1 MEWLKKGKIDY
12 SRWMHINKY
21 ASDFATLPTPIAI
34 NDEIIRIFIGF
45 CDNNNVGTISY
56 IDVLADNPSEVVNIS
71 EAPVLKPGV
80 DGCFDDNGVVPLSV
94 VWVGSEIY
102 LYYVG
107 FQLGV
112 KVPYFMFGGLAIST
126 DAGESFSKVSSVPIL
141 DRREDEIFAR
151 CGMYVTNEI
160 NEEFKMWYIGTF
172 REGWTQN
179 GSSLKP
185 LYTMRYTH
193 SDNGIDWNYSS
204 DVCMNFENKDEH
216 GFGRPFVWF
225 EDGIYKMLYSIRTY
239 SRGYYIGYAEAKDE
253 TNWIRKDS
261 LAGINVSEAGWDSV
275 NVSYPS
281 VVRCGNKKYLFYNG
295 NGCGR
300 TGFGYAILV

>member
-34 NDEIIRIFIGF
+34 NNEIIRIFIGF

-126 DAGESFSKVSSVPIL
+126 DAGILFPKYQAFQFWIGERMSFLL
-141 DRREDEIFAR
+141 DVGCMSPMQSMRSLR
-151 CGMYVTNEI
+151 CGI
-160 NEEFKMWYIGTF
+160 
-172 REGWTQN
+172 
-179 GSSLKP
+179 
-185 LYTMRYTH
+185 
-193 SDNGIDWNYSS
+193 
-204 DVCMNFENKDEH
+204 
-216 GFGRPFVWF
+216 
-225 EDGIYKMLYSIRTY
+225 
-239 SRGYYIGYAEAKDE
+239 
-253 TNWIRKDS
+253 
-261 LAGINVSEAGWDSV
+261 
-275 NVSYPS
+275 
-281 VVRCGNKKYLFYNG
+281 
-295 NGCGR
+295 
-300 TGFGYAILV
+300 